1 MDRLREGKKRGL
13 GRATQFTGLRR
24 QTPGLAL
31 EACTVTPREC
41 HPHATLSAGKAVQ
54 LEVDEPESFFHR
66 AVSFTLMTSL
76 LLFLAAAGGPAQTD
90 SLRDAILSRIV
101 RDSGAS
107 VAVFLS
113 DPVSGFF
120 VSVNPDQRFH
130 AASTM
135 KVPVLIELGRRIDAG
150 EMRWSDSLPVKN
162 QFASIVDG
170 SPYTLD
176 AKGDGDTTVYRS
188 IGAGLPVRQLATRM
202 IVRSSNLATNLLIE
216 RLDATRVTTT
226 IRALGAD
233 SMLVLRGVEDGKAY
247 AQGRNNTTTARDLA
261 TLLLALAGGKAVRP
275 ETTAEL
281 LGILEAQEFND
292 GIPGGLPPG
301 TRVAHKTGEIT
312 ATWHDAA
319 LVYPGQGAEPYALVV
334 LTRGVPERSR
344 GMALQADLARLAHA
358 AILEARARMRGR
370 TH

>member
-1 MDRLREGKKRGL
+1 
-13 GRATQFTGLRR
+13 
-24 QTPGLAL
+24 
-31 EACTVTPREC
+31 
-41 HPHATLSAGKAVQ
+41 
-54 LEVDEPESFFHR
+54 
-66 AVSFTLMTSL
+66 MTSL
-76 LLFLAAAGGPAQTD
+76 LLLLAAAAGPGPAD
-90 SLRDAILSRIV
+90 SLRAAILSRIV

-107 VAVFLS
+107 VAVLLS
-113 DPVSGFF
+113 DPVSGLLAA
-120 VSVNPDQRFH
+120 VNPDQRFH

-150 EMRWSDSLPVKN
+150 EMRWTDSVPVKN
-162 QFASIVDG
+162 RFASIVDG
-170 SPYTLD
+170 SPYALD
-176 AKGDGDTTVYRS
+176 PTGDSDSTVYRS
-188 IGAGLPVRQLATRM
+188 IGVRLPLRQLATRM

-216 RLDATRVTTT
+216 RLDAARVTRT
-226 IRALGAD
+226 IRSLGAD

-247 AQGRNNTTTARDLA
+247 AEGLNNTATARDLA
-261 TLLLALAGGKAVRP
+261 TLLLALAAGKAVRP

-319 LVYPGQGAEPYALVV
+319 LVYPAGGSAMPYALVV

-344 GMALQADLARLAHA
+344 GIALHADIARLAHA
-358 AILEARARMRGR
+358 AILDARARMRGR
-370 TH
+370 TP